1 MNGEALPESPKPGM
15 PRADLV
21 TGLILAL
28 LGLGV
33 VWASLD
39 MPRFADRNVNPYT
52 APGLVPG
59 ILGAIILVLGAVLL
73 VRAARAGG
81 WRLSE
86 TRFARGRGV
95 QRLLLCLVLC
105 LGYAAGLVGRL
116 PFWLATFLFVTLF
129 VVLFEWPQGKGRR
142 GRRLALALAVVY
154 GAAIAAAV
162 TLVFQE
168 IFLVRLP

>member
-1 MNGEALPESPKPGM
+1 M
-15 PRADLV
+15 
-21 TGLILAL
+21 
-28 LGLGV
+28 
-33 VWASLD
+33 
-39 MPRFADRNVNPYT
+39 
-52 APGLVPG
+52 
-59 ILGAIILVLGAVLL
+59 LGAVLL

-86 TRFARGRGV
+86 TRFASGPGV
-95 QRLLLCLVLC
+95 QRLVLCLILC

-129 VVLFEWPQGKGRR
+129 VVLFEWPRSKGRR
-142 GRRLALALAVVY
+142 GRRLALGVVY

>member
-1 MNGEALPESPKPGM
+1 MR
-15 PRADLV
+15 RADLV

-59 ILGAIILVLGAVLL
+59 VLGAIILVLGSVLL
-73 VRAARAGG
+73 VRAALAGG
-81 WRLSE
+81 WRVSE
-86 TRFARGRGV
+86 ARIASGPGV
-95 QRLLLCLVLC
+95 QRLLLCLILC

-129 VVLFEWPQGKGRR
+129 VVLFEWPRSAGRR
-142 GRRLALALAVVY
+142 WRRLALAVVY
-154 GAAIAAAV
+154 GASISAAV

-168 IFLVRLP
+168 VFLVRLP